1 MEPEM
6 KPDMRSVRWMVARVA
21 LGLALALELSALSAG
36 VGTALAEPATGG
48 ADTVAANASPARALV
63 AAQPRIT
70 TASFGDWTLRCER
83 PEDAADGAQVC
94 DVSQAIQ
101 DERQGV
107 VAQVSLI
114 EGEGARAKRILAL
127 VPSNITFASPMMVA
141 APEADDAALKL
152 GWRHCMPIGCV
163 ADEELPGA
171 MLSLWREQSGQGRL
185 TYKDAG
191 GRDVAVPVSF
201 RGLAQALDALSQQS
215 MGQKSA
221 AQK

>member
-6 KPDMRSVRWMVARVA
+6 KPDMRSVRWMAARVA

-36 VGTALAEPATGG
+36 VGTA
-48 ADTVAANASPARALV
+48 PARALV

-83 PEDAADGAQVC
+83 PEDAADGAQAC